1 MSMLKNFFEI
11 GADSTL
17 LMDCIYHRTKNCM
30 RNIWENIRLNLTY
43 DEIDNSIDNL
53 C

>member
-17 LMDCIYHRTKNCM
+17 FDGLYISQNEKLYEEYMGKY
-30 RNIWENIRLNLTY
+30 RLNLTY